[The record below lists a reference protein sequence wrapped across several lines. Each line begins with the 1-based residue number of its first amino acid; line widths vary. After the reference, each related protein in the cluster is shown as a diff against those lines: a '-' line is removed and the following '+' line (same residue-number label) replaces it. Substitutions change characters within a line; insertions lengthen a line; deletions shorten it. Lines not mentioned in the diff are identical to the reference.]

1 MKNQAFHA
9 FALAAGL
16 AVCPSA
22 LAEGMTKAQHKA
34 AEQGLEADYKAGKA
48 VCDTRAGNVKDVCV
62 AEAKGREKVA
72 KAELLVQ
79 YEPTPEHRNAV
90 LVAKAD
96 SAYAISIERCD
107 DLAGNAKDVCV
118 KEAKAAKVHA
128 TSEAKVLL
136 ETYKADTKASETSAV
151 AAGKAVAADA
161 EVRQEATADKLAADY
176 AVAKEK
182 CDALAGDPKTLCLN
196 DAKVRFSQR

>member
-1 MKNQAFHA
+1 MKNHAFHA
-9 FALAAGL
+9 LALAAGL

-34 AEQGLEADYKAGKA
+34 GEQGLEADLKAAKA
-48 VCDTRAGNVKDVCV
+48 ACDTRSGNVKDVCL
-62 AEAKGREKVA
+62 AEAKGREQVA

-79 YEPTPEHRNAV
+79 YQPTPEHRNAV
-90 LVAKAD
+90 LVARAD
-96 SAYAISIERCD
+96 AAYAIAVERCD
-107 DLAGNAKDVCV
+107 DLAGNPKDVCV

-128 TSEAKVLL
+128 TSQAKVLL
-136 ETYKADTKASETSAV
+136 ETYQADAKASETSAV
-151 AAGKAVAADA
+151 AAGKAVAAET
-161 EVRQEATADKLAADY
+161 EVRQEATADRLAADY

-182 CDALAGDPKTLCLN
+182 CDALAGDPKTRCLD